1 MRFRLAAIRLAT
13 AASLALAGTPAL
25 AQPSSEWLAHGP
37 TPGLVVG
44 FRQAEGGSMIVER
57 IPQGETVQ
65 NWTRMVTVQRF
76 AGQQPLEQWLA
87 TFTTGLAQGCP
98 GARTSRPVYSETE
111 GRRSVAFRVDCLR
124 NPQTGQPE
132 TFLIRAISGA
142 AALHVAQTAFRHV
155 PSAAEADW
163 ARGFLATVTLCS
175 RDVATPAC
183 RARPD

>member
-1 MRFRLAAIRLAT
+1 MRFRLAVVAC
-13 AASLALAGTPAL
+13 LALAVTPAS

-57 IPQGETVQ
+57 VPQGETVE

-87 TFTTGLAQGCP
+87 TFTGGLAQGCP
-98 GARTSRPVYSETE
+98 GARTSRPAYSEIE
-111 GRRSVAFRVDCLR
+111 GRRSVEFRGDCPR
-124 NPQTGQPE
+124 NPQTGRPE

-142 AALHVAQTAFRHV
+142 SALHVAQAAFRHA
-155 PSAAEADW
+155 PNEAETDW
-163 ARGFLATVTLCS
+163 ARSFLATVTLCS

-183 RARPD
+183 RARSD